1 MNHTG
6 NSHAMKNTSILSAR
20 PSMCPIGSFSC
31 SSWKRKRGGVV
42 HLPDLTRSYEI
53 LRGLTRSH
61 EVLRDLTRSHGILRG
76 LTRSYEVSRDLTRS
90 HGILRGLTGSYEV
103 SRDLTRSCKN
113 SRGLFWLE
121 RAGDYFRSPYFL
133 LQVPAYFE
141 LNHLFT
147 IGSEFWFWFP
157 GFFVSLQSSFF
168 KAYLLAIC
176 FTRCGAHFGASL
188 IRVVQEN

>member
-61 EVLRDLTRSHGILRG
+61 KVLWRDLTRSHEVLRDLTRSHGILRG

-103 SRDLTRSCKN
+103 LQELTRSVLARK
-113 SRGLFWLE
+113 SGRLFSE
-121 RAGDYFRSPYFL
+121 PIFFASSPC
-133 LQVPAYFE
+133 
-141 LNHLFT
+141 LF
-147 IGSEFWFWFP
+147 
-157 GFFVSLQSSFF
+157 
-168 KAYLLAIC
+168 
-176 FTRCGAHFGASL
+176 
-188 IRVVQEN
+188 

>member
-42 HLPDLTRSYEI
+42 HLPDLTRSCGEISRDLTRSSEI
-53 LRGLTRSH
+53 LRGLT
-61 EVLRDLTRSHGILRG
+61 G
-76 LTRSYEVSRDLTRS
+76 SYEVSRDLTRS
-90 HGILRGLTGSYEV
+90 HEILRGLTGSYEV